1 MSNEGLFTSRAK
13 KGRVRKTV
21 DNALRYLD
29 NLAVNG
35 THASASKAI
44 GISTGTA
51 SAWRKDD
58 GFRIT
63 MEDEEYT
70 FKQLCEQAMGIF
82 ADGIEEEVYRRAVTG
97 YEEPVVYKG
106 MVMTE
111 VDEETGLHKPVT
123 VTKFSDRLLEIM
135 LKGQKPKYAG
145 ESQININAG
154 ENSGVLVVPAAVDNA
169 SWAEQ
174 IKKHQEPARRGEA
187 LGKEP
192 EEPEIDPTT

>member
-1 MSNEGLFTSRAK
+1 MATEGLFTSRAQ

-29 NLAVNG
+29 NLAVTG
-35 THASASKAI
+35 THAAASASI

-58 GFRIT
+58 GFR
-63 MEDEEYT
+63 MEIEEESYT
-70 FKQLCEQAMGIF
+70 FQQLCEQALGIF
-82 ADGIEEEVYRRAVTG
+82 ADNIESEVYRRAVTG

-135 LKGQKPKYAG
+135 LKGQKPKYNG

-154 ENSGVLVVPAAVDNA
+154 ENSGVLVVPAGVDTD
-169 SWAEQ
+169 SWSEQ

-192 EEPEIDPTT
+192 DEPEIDPTS